1 MRGDL
6 PVNYSREPHRL
17 GLFVDQN
24 LKFTL
29 TGPILR
35 VIEVSVCAD
44 TKSDLSMSRLT
55 RRLGGYVLLVLV
67 SFASAVVLGQ
77 DYSSF
82 KTNDEENN
90 IEVFKRA
97 SPSVVFITNSR
108 LVRSYYSLN
117 PQEVPQGSG
126 SGFIWSKDG
135 YVVTNYHVVQQ
146 ANRVTVTLQDGST
159 FNATPVGFEP
169 NKDLAV
175 LKIDAPPER
184 LVPVTVGDS
193 SLLEVGRKV
202 IAIGNPFGL
211 DTTMTVGVVSA
222 LGREID
228 SITRRKIRDV
238 IQTDAA
244 INPGNS
250 GGPLL
255 NSLGELV
262 GVNTAIY
269 SPSGASSG
277 IGFAIPINTVSRIV
291 PDLIQYG
298 RVQTPVLGVSLFSQT
313 QADYYRRTEG
323 IEGVIVLDVLAGGDL
338 EQQGMRGLT
347 PSARGWVIGDV
358 ITGVDGSPVRN
369 EDDLLSVLERRRA
382 GDQVTVQ
389 SRRGSQTLEYQVR
402 LMTPPD

>member
-1 MRGDL
+1 MEPPLESLLG
-6 PVNYSREPHRL
+6 NSRNSRNSRSGRISAL
-17 GLFVDQN
+17 LLAFLVGLSS
-24 LKFTL
+24 
-29 TGPILR
+29 G
-35 VIEVSVCAD
+35 
-44 TKSDLSMSRLT
+44 
-55 RRLGGYVLLVLV
+55 LV
-67 SFASAVVLGQ
+67 AAQ
-77 DYSSF
+77 DYRNF

-90 IEVFKRA
+90 IEVFKSA

-108 LVRSYYSLN
+108 LVRSFYSLN

-126 SGFIWSKDG
+126 SGFIWSEDG
-135 YVVTNYHVVQQ
+135 YVVTNFHVVQQ
-146 ANRVTVTLQDGST
+146 ANRVTVTLQNGNTYD
-159 FNATPVGFEP
+159 ATPVGFEP

-175 LKIDAPPER
+175 LKIDAPEEK
-184 LVPVTVGDS
+184 LVPVTLGDS

-228 SITRRKIRDV
+228 SVTRRKIHDV

-255 NSLGELV
+255 NSLGQLV

-277 IGFAIPINTVSRIV
+277 IGFAIPVNTVRRIV

-298 RVQTPVLGVSLFSQT
+298 RVQTPVLGVTLFSQD
-313 QADYYRRTEG
+313 QADYYRRTQG
-323 IEGVIVLDVLAGGDL
+323 IEGVIVLDVVEGGDL

-347 PSARGWVIGDV
+347 RSTRGWLIGDV
-358 ITGVDGSPVRN
+358 ITAIDGTPIRN
-369 EDDLLSVLERRRA
+369 EDDLVTVLERHRA
-382 GDQVTVQ
+382 GDLVNLVT
-389 SRRGSQTLEYQVR
+389 RRDNSNQEYRVR
-402 LMTPPD
+402 LMPPPN

>member
-1 MRGDL
+1 MNWLAQRF
-6 PVNYSREPHRL
+6 L
-17 GLFVDQN
+17 GSL
-24 LKFTL
+24 
-29 TGPILR
+29 
-35 VIEVSVCAD
+35 
-44 TKSDLSMSRLT
+44 
-55 RRLGGYVLLVLV
+55 LLVLV
-67 SFASAVVLGQ
+67 VFGGGVAIAQ

-97 SPSVVFITNSR
+97 SPSVVYITNSR
-108 LVRSYYSLN
+108 LVRSFYSLN

-135 YVVTNYHVVQQ
+135 YVVTNYHVIQQ

-159 FNATPVGFEP
+159 YDATAVGFEP

-175 LKIDAPPER
+175 LKIDAPPEK
-184 LVPVTVGDS
+184 LVPVAVGDS

-228 SITRRKIRDV
+228 SVTRRKIRDV

-255 NSLGELV
+255 NSLGELI

-277 IGFAIPINTVSRIV
+277 IGFAIPINTVNRIV

-298 RVQTPVLGVSLFSQT
+298 RVQTPVLGVSLFSQS
-313 QADYYRRTEG
+313 QADYYRRTQG
-323 IEGVIVLDVLAGGDL
+323 IEGVIVLDVLSGGDL
-338 EQQGMRGLT
+338 ERQGMRGLT
-347 PSARGWVIGDV
+347 QGNRGWIVGDV
-358 ITGVDGSPVRN
+358 IIEIDQAPIRN
-369 EDDLLSVLERRRA
+369 EDDLLNALENRRA
-382 GDQVTVQ
+382 GDRVNVV
-389 SRRGSQTLEYQVR
+389 SRRDSQTLEYQVR
-402 LMTPPD
+402 LMPPPD